1 MSLVLEIVTW
11 AVIVGATL
19 AAALTVVTLARGR
32 PGPRQA
38 KPGHRREW
46 TLLFLFLSTVLLASG
61 RLMHGTAAWIT
72 LSIAG
77 CLTCAA
83 FTGELRSSLNS
94 RFGRRQTRQ
103 RPT

>member
-1 MSLVLEIVTW
+1 MSLVLDILTW
-11 AVIVGATL
+11 AVIAGATL
-19 AAALTVVTLARGR
+19 AAALTARTLARGR

-83 FTGELRSSLNS
+83 FTAELRSSLNS
-94 RFGRRQTRQ
+94 RSGRSS
-103 RPT
+103 PGAGVA

>member
-19 AAALTVVTLARGR
+19 AAALTAVTLARGR

-83 FTGELRSSLNS
+83 FTAELRSSLNS
-94 RFGRRQTRQ
+94 RSGRSSPGARLA
-103 RPT
+103 